1 MFLKTCQTERYILPK
16 SVYRREAF
24 SDKVQCGR
32 SRIVHCYLT
41 LSAPTT
47 LCYVITVRLN
57 KIIVT
62 IITSKPMP
70 EQGQGL

>member
-1 MFLKTCQTERYILPK
+1 MFLKNNKLKGYILPK

-47 LCYVITVRLN
+47 LCYVITVRL